1 MLKDGIIRK
10 SESSFAS
17 PVVVVKKKDQS
28 SRVCVDYRKL
38 NQLTITDPVP
48 MTSSE
53 DLLQALSTAKYFS
66 KLDLTKGFWQIGMHE
81 EDIHKTAFVTPDGHY
96 EFLKMPFGLV
106 NASATLV
113 RNIRELLGDIENVDT
128 YIDDIIVYTEDWETH
143 VQTLKRVFKRL
154 EEANLTVKPTKCTLG
169 ETTIDF
175 IGHAISDGY
184 VTPNTENIA
193 KIRDAQPPK
202 TKKQVQSFLGLTGFY
217 RDFIPGYADIAA
229 PLTNLV
235 KKQTPK
241 NFILEQEAEE
251 SFAKLK
257 AALCG
262 QPILKIPNHA
272 KPFTLR
278 TDASSIALG
287 AMLMQE
293 EKG

>member
-1 MLKDGIIRK
+1 MLNDGIIRK

-202 TKKQVQSFLGLTGFY
+202 TKKQV
-217 RDFIPGYADIAA
+217 
-229 PLTNLV
+229 
-235 KKQTPK
+235 
-241 NFILEQEAEE
+241 
-251 SFAKLK
+251 
-257 AALCG
+257 
-262 QPILKIPNHA
+262 
-272 KPFTLR
+272 
-278 TDASSIALG
+278 
-287 AMLMQE
+287 
-293 EKG
+293 

>member
-53 DLLQALSTAKYFS
+53 DLLQSLSTAKYFS

-202 TKKQVQSFLGLTGFY
+202 TKKQV
-217 RDFIPGYADIAA
+217 
-229 PLTNLV
+229 
-235 KKQTPK
+235 
-241 NFILEQEAEE
+241 
-251 SFAKLK
+251 
-257 AALCG
+257 
-262 QPILKIPNHA
+262 
-272 KPFTLR
+272 
-278 TDASSIALG
+278 
-287 AMLMQE
+287 
-293 EKG
+293 

>member
-66 KLDLTKGFWQIGMHE
+66 KLDLTKGFWQIRMHE
-81 EDIHKTAFVTPDGHY
+81 EDTHKTAFVTPDGHY

-202 TKKQVQSFLGLTGFY
+202 TKKQV
-217 RDFIPGYADIAA
+217 
-229 PLTNLV
+229 
-235 KKQTPK
+235 
-241 NFILEQEAEE
+241 
-251 SFAKLK
+251 
-257 AALCG
+257 
-262 QPILKIPNHA
+262 
-272 KPFTLR
+272 
-278 TDASSIALG
+278 
-287 AMLMQE
+287 
-293 EKG
+293 